1 MATYVSL
8 FSWTEQGI
16 RNVKDTVKR
25 AAKFHDAIRKAGG
38 KVRDVYWTMGRH
50 DGVIIYDAP
59 DDETA
64 TSLMLA
70 GCAQGYVKTETLR
83 AFDDKTMK
91 KILGALKR

>member
-16 RNVKDTVKR
+16 RSVKDTVKR
-25 AAKFHDAIRKAGG
+25 AGKFNDAIRKAGG
-38 KVRDVYWTMGRH
+38 KVRDIYWTMGRH

-64 TSLMLA
+64 TGLMLA
-70 GCAQGYVKTETLR
+70 GCAQGNVRTETLR
-83 AFDDKTMK
+83 AFDEKTMK
-91 KILGALKR
+91 KILGSLRR